1 MKYFHR
7 VFAIAV
13 KDLLSEVR
21 ARKLTPAMAVFSLI
35 VIIIFN
41 FVFEPGIQK
50 AETIGPGILW
60 VAFSFAGMMGLARSF
75 SSEQEQGALRGL
87 MLAPVDRS
95 AIYLGKLISNL
106 IFLFGVEIISLLV
119 FSVFFNLDLF
129 RFLAGIGAVLGIAT
143 LGFAATGT
151 LYSALVLNVRLRELF
166 LPVLLFPVMVPVLI
180 AAVQLT
186 SLVLQGNRLSENG
199 KWLGLLAAYDVI
211 FLTVG
216 LMTFEFVIGE

>member
-1 MKYFHR
+1 MKYFGK
-7 VFAIAV
+7 VFTIAK

-21 ARKLTPAMAVFSLI
+21 ARKLTPAMMVFSLI

-41 FVFEPGIQK
+41 FVFEPGLQRV
-50 AETIGPGILW
+50 ESLGPGILW
-60 VAFSFAGMMGLARSF
+60 VTFSFAGMMGLARSF
-75 SSEQEQGALRGL
+75 SSEQEQSALRGL

-106 IFLFGVEIISLLV
+106 IFLFGIEFISLLV
-119 FSVFFNLDLF
+119 FSVFFNIDIF
-129 RFLAGIGAVLGIAT
+129 RFLPGLGAVLGIAT
-143 LGFAATGT
+143 LGFVAIGT
-151 LYSALVLNVRLRELF
+151 LYSAMVLNIRLREVF
-166 LPVLLFPVMVPVLI
+166 LPVLLFPVMIPVLI

-186 SLVLQGNRLSENG
+186 AHVLEGNSLSDAG